1 MNSPHREEMWKFMAK
16 LIPAILVQ
24 VIAFGIY
31 FYIDARQT
39 TAPNWASVVR
49 FGLHP
54 LALLYFAFSVF
65 PIWWSYRTMYEFY
78 GQRFWAAAMLQG
90 FIIQVTY
97 VLASYIGSK
106 QVPSLREGIAIGL
119 VFLSVLVAGRR

>member
-1 MNSPHREEMWKFMAK
+1 MKKVITETGSSMPKVI
-16 LIPAILVQ
+16 LAIVVQ
-24 VIAFGIY
+24 IVFFGIF

-39 TAPNWASVVR
+39 TAPDWASVVK

-78 GQRFWAAAMLQG
+78 GGRFWAAAMLQG
-90 FIIQVTY
+90 LIVQVTY
-97 VLASYIGSK
+97 VLASYLGSK
-106 QVPSLREGIAIGL
+106 QMPSLREGIAIGL
-119 VFLSVLVAGRR
+119 VLLSVIVAGKR

>member
-1 MNSPHREEMWKFMAK
+1 MDSSMPKVI
-16 LIPAILVQ
+16 LAIVVQ
-24 VIAFGIY
+24 IVFFGIF

-39 TAPNWASVVR
+39 TAPDWASVLK

-78 GQRFWAAAMLQG
+78 GGKFWAAAMLQG
-90 FIIQVTY
+90 LIVQVTY
-97 VLASYIGSK
+97 VLASYLGSK
-106 QVPSLREGIAIGL
+106 QMPSLREGIAIGL
-119 VFLSVLVAGRR
+119 VFLSVIVAGKR

>member
-1 MNSPHREEMWKFMAK
+1 MTK
-16 LIPAILVQ
+16 LMPAILVQ

-39 TAPNWASVVR
+39 TVPDWASVVR
-49 FGLHP
+49 FGLRP
-54 LALLYFAFSVF
+54 LVLLYFAFSVF
-65 PIWWSYRTMYEFY
+65 PVWWSYRTMYEFY

-90 FIIQVTY
+90 FVIQVTY

-106 QVPSLREGIAIGL
+106 QVPSPRESIAIGL
-119 VFLSVLVAGRR
+119 VFLSVVVAGKR

>member
-1 MNSPHREEMWKFMAK
+1 MAK
-16 LIPAILVQ
+16 LIPAILIQ

-39 TAPNWASVVR
+39 TAPDWSSVVR

-97 VLASYIGSK
+97 VLASYAGSR
-106 QVPSLREGIAIGL
+106 QTPSLRESIAIGL
-119 VFLSVLVAGRR
+119 VFLSVLVAGKR

>member
-1 MNSPHREEMWKFMAK
+1 MIAAK

-24 VIAFGIY
+24 VIAFGIF
-31 FYIDARQT
+31 FYVDARQT
-39 TAPNWASVVR
+39 TAPDWASVVR
-49 FGLHP
+49 FGLRP
-54 LALLYFAFSVF
+54 LLLLYFAFSVF

-90 FIIQVTY
+90 LIIQATY
-97 VLASYIGSK
+97 VLASYAGSK

-119 VFLSVLVAGRR
+119 VFLSVLVAGKR